1 MAVPLKSA
9 NFPPWK
15 EDWDE
20 LLEYVDVIKMHGRE
34 NTSRLNE
41 TMHIIKNYAED
52 KEILFDTFNEFIDE
66 TNLVDA
72 PINVWREKI
81 KTCKFECWDCH
92 YCDKVYDKKSVIKGN
107 DKIKY
112 VTKELVDSVNKDIIV
127 EIDGLSSQK
136 IVNLLNSLGSISTNY
151 LEEYLSWLL

>member
-1 MAVPLKSA
+1 MKYIKIFIVTYKRSDVL
-9 NFPPWK
+9 N
-15 EDWDE
+15 E

-72 PINVWREKI
+72 PINIWREKI

-92 YCDKVYDKKSVIKGN
+92 YCDKVYDKKSVIK
-107 DKIKY
+107 
-112 VTKELVDSVNKDIIV
+112 
-127 EIDGLSSQK
+127 
-136 IVNLLNSLGSISTNY
+136 
-151 LEEYLSWLL
+151 